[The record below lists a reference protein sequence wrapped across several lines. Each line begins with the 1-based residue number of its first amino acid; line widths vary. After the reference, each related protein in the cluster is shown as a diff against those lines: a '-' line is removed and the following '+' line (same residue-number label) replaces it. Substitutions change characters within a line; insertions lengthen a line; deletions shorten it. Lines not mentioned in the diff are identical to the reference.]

1 MNPITTVFDTHR
13 SRKVSSFV
21 KFVKPT
27 RHDAKAA
34 PWDTAQMPLRPSLLY
49 EPSTLRRLTREKKKK
64 SGKFVQVTSPCT
76 TGRILPPA
84 RLPRVA
90 GMPIIRTSAACSI
103 VSFLARFLR
112 CFAKLTA
119 RSVVGVIIRGPADGG
134 ALVLLVV
141 LALHAEGEGEPAE
154 RSRHAHALAEAA
166 LLLAH
171 GAARPAG
178 APLAVPAAAGGCSAA
193 AVVVVLDV
201 GGFLV
206 RVLALAANAQDAE
219 EGVEE
224 GAGAAEKAEEEEQQ
238 DAQEDADD
246 DARDGA
252 AGEAVV
258 GACLGERAVCAGW
271 DGGLEGACRGG
282 CAGVGDD
289 DEGGLCGTDGRR
301 CRDGGQD
308 AAGAAARNRP
318 ARALV
323 CIVAVQTRLAAHGS
337 ARLRTVRAPWAC
349 SSRGSSLAAGVG
361 RPNAGL
367 GHGAQGLDI
376 GRCVVRP
383 SARA

>member
-1 MNPITTVFDTHR
+1 MRICTSHVTLHAEKRRTTDGV
-13 SRKVSSFV
+13 
-21 KFVKPT
+21 
-27 RHDAKAA
+27 
-34 PWDTAQMPLRPSLLY
+34 
-49 EPSTLRRLTREKKKK
+49 
-64 SGKFVQVTSPCT
+64 
-76 TGRILPPA
+76 LPPA
-84 RLPRVA
+84 RLASVA
-90 GMPIIRTSAACSI
+90 GVAIVRASAACSI
-103 VSFLARFLR
+103 VSLSPLSIFF
-112 CFAKLTA
+112 CGVAKLTA
-119 RSVVGVIIRGPADGG
+119 RSVVGVVIRRAADGG
-134 ALVLLVV
+134 ALILLVV

-178 APLAVPAAAGGCSAA
+178 PPLAVPAAAGGCRAA

-201 GGFLV
+201 GRLLV
-206 RVLALAANAQDAE
+206 RVPALAADAQDAQ

-224 GAGAAEKAEEEEQQ
+224 GAGAAEEAEEQEQQ
-238 DAQEDADD
+238 DAEQDADD

-252 AGEAVV
+252 AGEPVV
-258 GACLGERAVCAGW
+258 GACLRERAVCAGG

-289 DEGGLCGTDGRR
+289 DEGGLCGSDGRR

-308 AAGAAARNRP
+308 AAGAAAGNRP

-337 ARLRTVRAPWAC
+337 TRLRTVCAPGAR
-349 SSRGSSLAAGVG
+349 SSRGGSLAAGVG
-361 RPNAGL
+361 GPNAGL